1 MGLIAGGDTS
11 KKKLEELE
19 AKIDAKANV
28 DALLEG
34 GKIKP
39 SLLPSYVDDVIEGY
53 LNNNKFYKTRT
64 TGAEGSYT
72 YDNQIESEEG
82 KIYVDLATNIQYRF
96 SGTIFS
102 NISSGVI
109 DDTATN
115 SEITTYSSKKIE
127 QLVSNKTE
135 IDDSSNTETKTLS
148 SKKIKDDFQT
158 KVITDAGG
166 YFSSNTV
173 EDVLQELG
181 AELSGLDT
189 LLGGI

>member
-39 SLLPSYVDDVIEGY
+39 SLLPSYVDDVVEGY
-53 LNNNKFYKTRT
+53 LNNNKFYKTR

-181 AELSGLDT
+181 AELSGLGT

>member
-64 TGAEGSYT
+64 GAEGSYT

-82 KIYVDLATNIQYRF
+82 KIYIDLATNIQYRF

-109 DDTATN
+109 DDTAKN

-158 KVITDAGG
+158 KVITDEGG

-173 EDVLQELG
+173 EGVLQELG

>member
-39 SLLPSYVDDVIEGY
+39 SLLPSYVDDVVEGY
-53 LNNNKFYKTRT
+53 LNNNKFYKTR

-166 YFSSNTV
+166 YFFSNTV

-181 AELSGLDT
+181 AELSGLGT

>member
-64 TGAEGSYT
+64 GAEGSYT
-72 YDNQIESEEG
+72 YDNQIESDEG
-82 KIYVDLATNIQYRF
+82 KIYIDLATNIQYRF

-109 DDTATN
+109 DDTAKN

-173 EDVLQELG
+173 EGVLQELG

>member
-64 TGAEGSYT
+64 GAEGSYT
-72 YDNQIESEEG
+72 YDNQMESEEG
-82 KIYVDLATNIQYRF
+82 KIYIDLATNIQYRF

-109 DDTATN
+109 DDTAKN

-148 SKKIKDDFQT
+148 SKKIKDNFQT
-158 KVITDAGG
+158 KVITDEGG
-166 YFSSNTV
+166 YFSFNTV
-173 EDVLQELG
+173 EGVLQELG

>member
-64 TGAEGSYT
+64 GAEGSYT
-72 YDNQIESEEG
+72 YDNQMESEEG
-82 KIYVDLATNIQYRF
+82 KIYIDLATNIQYRF

-109 DDTATN
+109 DDTAKN

-135 IDDSSNTETKTLS
+135 IDDSANTETKTLS

-173 EDVLQELG
+173 EGVLQELG

>member
-39 SLLPSYVDDVIEGY
+39 SLLPSYVDDVVEGY

-64 TGAEGSYT
+64 GVEGSYT

-135 IDDSSNTETKTLS
+135 IDDSLNTETKTLS

-158 KVITDAGG
+158 KVITDAGD

-173 EDVLQELG
+173 EGVLQELG

>member
-53 LNNNKFYKTRT
+53 LNNNKFYKTRI
-64 TGAEGSYT
+64 GAEGSYT
-72 YDNQIESEEG
+72 YDNQMESEEG
-82 KIYVDLATNIQYRF
+82 KIYIDLATNIQYRF

-109 DDTATN
+109 DDTAKN

-135 IDDSSNTETKTLS
+135 IDDSANTETKTLS

-173 EDVLQELG
+173 EGVLQELG

>member
-39 SLLPSYVDDVIEGY
+39 SLLPSYVDDVVEGY
-53 LNNNKFYKTRT
+53 LNNNKFYKTR

-173 EDVLQELG
+173 EGVLQELG

-189 LLGGI
+189 LLGGV

>member
-64 TGAEGSYT
+64 GAEGSYT

-109 DDTATN
+109 DDTAKN

-135 IDDSSNTETKTLS
+135 IDDSANTETKTLS

-181 AELSGLDT
+181 AELSGLGT

>member
-19 AKIDAKANV
+19 AKIDAKANI

-53 LNNNKFYKTRT
+53 LNNNKFYKTR

-173 EDVLQELG
+173 EGVLQELG

>member
-64 TGAEGSYT
+64 GAEGSYT
-72 YDNQIESEEG
+72 YDNQIDSEEG

-173 EDVLQELG
+173 EGVLQELG
-181 AELSGLDT
+181 AELNGLDT

>member
-53 LNNNKFYKTRT
+53 LNNNKFYKTR

-135 IDDSSNTETKTLS
+135 IDDSSSTETKTLS

-158 KVITDAGG
+158 KVITDAGD

-173 EDVLQELG
+173 EGVLQELG
-181 AELSGLDT
+181 AELNGLGT

>member
-53 LNNNKFYKTRT
+53 LNNNKFYKTR

-135 IDDSSNTETKTLS
+135 IDDSSSTETKTLS
-148 SKKIKDDFQT
+148 SKKIKDGFQT
-158 KVITDAGG
+158 KVITDAGD

-173 EDVLQELG
+173 EGVLQELG

>member
-39 SLLPSYVDDVIEGY
+39 SLLPSYVDDVVEGY
-53 LNNNKFYKTRT
+53 LNNNKFYKTR

-135 IDDSSNTETKTLS
+135 IDDSSSTETKTLS

-173 EDVLQELG
+173 EGVLQELG

>member
-64 TGAEGSYT
+64 GAEGSYT

-82 KIYVDLATNIQYRF
+82 KIYIDLATNIQYRF

-109 DDTATN
+109 DDTAKN

-135 IDDSSNTETKTLS
+135 IDDSANIETKTLS

-173 EDVLQELG
+173 EGALQELG

>member
-39 SLLPSYVDDVIEGY
+39 SLLPSYVDDVVEGY
-53 LNNNKFYKTRT
+53 LNNNKFYKTR

-109 DDTATN
+109 DDTAKN

-173 EDVLQELG
+173 EGVLQELG

>member
-64 TGAEGSYT
+64 GAEGSYT
-72 YDNQIESEEG
+72 YNNQMESEEG
-82 KIYVDLATNIQYRF
+82 KIYIDLATNIQYRF

-109 DDTATN
+109 DDTAKN

-135 IDDSSNTETKTLS
+135 IDDSANTETKTLS
-148 SKKIKDDFQT
+148 SKKVKDDFQT

-173 EDVLQELG
+173 EGVLQELG

>member
-19 AKIDAKANV
+19 TKIDAKANV

-64 TGAEGSYT
+64 GAEGSYT
-72 YDNQIESEEG
+72 YDNQIESEGG
-82 KIYVDLATNIQYRF
+82 KIYIDLATNIQYRF

-102 NISSGVI
+102 NIISGVI

-173 EDVLQELG
+173 EGVLQELG
-181 AELSGLDT
+181 AELSGLNT

>member
-39 SLLPSYVDDVIEGY
+39 SLLPSYVDDVVEGY

-64 TGAEGSYT
+64 GVEGSYT

>member
-53 LNNNKFYKTRT
+53 LNNNKFYKTR

>member
-64 TGAEGSYT
+64 GTEGSYT

-82 KIYVDLATNIQYRF
+82 KIYIDLATNIQYRF

-109 DDTATN
+109 DDTAKN

-158 KVITDAGG
+158 KVITDEGG

-173 EDVLQELG
+173 EGVLQELG

>member
-64 TGAEGSYT
+64 GAEGSYT
-72 YDNQIESEEG
+72 YDNQMESEEG
-82 KIYVDLATNIQYRF
+82 KIYIDLATNIQYRF

-109 DDTATN
+109 DDTAKN

-127 QLVSNKTE
+127 QLVGNKTE
-135 IDDSSNTETKTLS
+135 IDDSANTETKTLS

-158 KVITDAGG
+158 KVITDEGG

-173 EDVLQELG
+173 EGVLQELG

>member
-39 SLLPSYVDDVIEGY
+39 SLLPSYVDDVVEGY
-53 LNNNKFYKTRT
+53 LNNNKFYKTR

-158 KVITDAGG
+158 KVITDAGD

-173 EDVLQELG
+173 EGALQELG
-181 AELSGLDT
+181 AELSGLGT

>member
-53 LNNNKFYKTRT
+53 LNNNIFYKTR

-72 YDNQIESEEG
+72 YDNQMESEEG
-82 KIYVDLATNIQYRF
+82 KIYIDLATNIQYRF

-109 DDTATN
+109 DDTAKN

-148 SKKIKDDFQT
+148 SKKIKDNFQT
-158 KVITDAGG
+158 KVITDEGG

-173 EDVLQELG
+173 EGVLQELG

>member
-53 LNNNKFYKTRT
+53 LNNNKFYKTR

-158 KVITDAGG
+158 KVITDAGD

-173 EDVLQELG
+173 EGALQELG

>member
-53 LNNNKFYKTRT
+53 LNNNKFYKTRI
-64 TGAEGSYT
+64 GAEGSYT

-82 KIYVDLATNIQYRF
+82 KIYIDLATNIQYRF

-109 DDTATN
+109 NDTATN

-135 IDDSSNTETKTLS
+135 IDDSSNTETKTFS

-173 EDVLQELG
+173 EGVLQELG

>member
-53 LNNNKFYKTRT
+53 LNNNKFYKTR

-135 IDDSSNTETKTLS
+135 IDDSSSTETKTLS

-158 KVITDAGG
+158 KVITDAGD

-173 EDVLQELG
+173 EGVLQELG
-181 AELSGLDT
+181 AELNGLDT

>member
-64 TGAEGSYT
+64 GAEGSYT
-72 YDNQIESEEG
+72 YDNQMESEEG
-82 KIYVDLATNIQYRF
+82 KIYIDLATNIQYRF

-109 DDTATN
+109 DDTAKN

-135 IDDSSNTETKTLS
+135 IDDSANTETKTLS

-158 KVITDAGG
+158 KVITDEGG

-173 EDVLQELG
+173 EGVLQELG
-181 AELSGLDT
+181 TELSGLDT

>member
-39 SLLPSYVDDVIEGY
+39 SLLPSYVDDVVEGY
-53 LNNNKFYKTRT
+53 LNNNKFYKTR

-82 KIYVDLATNIQYRF
+82 KIYVDLATNMQYRF

-148 SKKIKDDFQT
+148 SKKIKNGFQT
-158 KVITDAGG
+158 KAITDAGD

-173 EDVLQELG
+173 EGALQELG
-181 AELSGLDT
+181 AELSGLGT

>member
-64 TGAEGSYT
+64 GAEGSYT

-82 KIYVDLATNIQYRF
+82 KIYIDLATNIQYRF

-109 DDTATN
+109 DDTAKS

-173 EDVLQELG
+173 EGVLQELG

>member
-64 TGAEGSYT
+64 GAEGSYT
-72 YDNQIESEEG
+72 YDNQIDSEEG

-173 EDVLQELG
+173 EGVLQELG

>member
-64 TGAEGSYT
+64 GAEGSYT

-109 DDTATN
+109 DDTAKN

-158 KVITDAGG
+158 KVITDEGG

-173 EDVLQELG
+173 EGVLQELG

>member
-64 TGAEGSYT
+64 GAEGSYT

-109 DDTATN
+109 DDTAKN

-135 IDDSSNTETKTLS
+135 IDDSANTETKTLS

>member
-64 TGAEGSYT
+64 GAEGSYT

-82 KIYVDLATNIQYRF
+82 KIYIDLATNIQYRF

-109 DDTATN
+109 DDTAKN

-135 IDDSSNTETKTLS
+135 IDDSVNTETKTLS

-158 KVITDAGG
+158 KVITDEGG

-173 EDVLQELG
+173 EGVLQELG

>member
-28 DALLEG
+28 DSLLEG

-64 TGAEGSYT
+64 GAEGSYT

-82 KIYVDLATNIQYRF
+82 KIYIDLATNIQYRF

-109 DDTATN
+109 DDTAKN

-135 IDDSSNTETKTLS
+135 IDDNSNIETKTLS

-173 EDVLQELG
+173 EGALQELG

>member
-64 TGAEGSYT
+64 GAEGSYT
-72 YDNQIESEEG
+72 YDNQMESEEG
-82 KIYVDLATNIQYRF
+82 KIYIDLATNIQYRF

-109 DDTATN
+109 DDTAKN

>member
-39 SLLPSYVDDVIEGY
+39 SLLPSYVDDVVEGY
-53 LNNNKFYKTRT
+53 LNNNKFYKTR

>member
-64 TGAEGSYT
+64 GAEGSYT
-72 YDNQIESEEG
+72 YDNQIDSEEG

-135 IDDSSNTETKTLS
+135 IDDSSNTEAKTLS

-173 EDVLQELG
+173 EGVLQELG